1 MDEPTT
7 SLDAR
12 AAATVIQA
20 VKNVADT
27 GRTMVCTIH
36 QPSIDIIEAFDEV
49 KYIIFK
55 HFKSKIVSIVNP

>member
-20 VKNVADT
+20 VKNVDDT
-27 GRTMVCTIH
+27 GRTMVRTIH

-49 KYIIFK
+49 KYIIFE